1 MQIEEL
7 EDAANRLAGWSA
19 YTGLTQNHERIV
31 MARHE
36 SGARAEIENAPE
48 GLMRLRV
55 FGEYG
60 RMVSRNDAM
69 GEWLAALEG
78 AEP

>member
-19 YTGLTQNHERIV
+19 YTGLTQTYERIV
-31 MARHE
+31 MAKHE
-36 SGARAEIENAPE
+36 SGARVEIENAPLN
-48 GLMRLRV
+48 LMRLRV

-60 RMVSRNDAM
+60 RMIARDEAM
-69 GEWLAALEG
+69 GEWLAALER
-78 AEP
+78 ATP

>member
-7 EDAANRLAGWSA
+7 EDAANKRAGWSA

-31 MARHE
+31 MAKHT
-36 SGARAEIENAPE
+36 SGARVEIENAPLN
-48 GLMRLRV
+48 LMRLRV

-60 RMVSRNDAM
+60 CMVNRADAM
-69 GEWLAALEG
+69 GEWLAALER
-78 AEP
+78 ATP